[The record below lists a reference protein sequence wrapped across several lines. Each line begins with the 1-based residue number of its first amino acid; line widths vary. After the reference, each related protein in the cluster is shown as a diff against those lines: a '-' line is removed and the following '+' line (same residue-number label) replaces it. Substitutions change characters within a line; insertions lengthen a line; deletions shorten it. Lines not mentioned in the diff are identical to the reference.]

1 MEMRKRI
8 LTASFVSEASSLNYG
23 EGIGNYSELKK
34 LTRGN
39 GQQYT
44 FISRQAL
51 RYDIVRLGHELFG
64 WNLQVVSKEKGTVQ
78 FRDDVTI
85 QDSVEMDLFGYMK
98 TEKGGSGLTRSAAV
112 RLTHAISLE
121 PYRNDLE
128 FLTNKGMAD
137 RINEDA
143 NLANI
148 ETHMS
153 FYTYTIAVDL
163 ENVGVDIN
171 DKRPVTL
178 EKEERANRVLQLL
191 EILRILN
198 RNIRGRIENLSPVF
212 AIGGIYPIPSPL
224 FLGSIKLRSFGGRFE
239 IDLAPLNE
247 VMEMTLEVFG
257 NVYKPKDDTKI
268 GVRSGVFGNE
278 DEIKKLSGATDINSF
293 FEDLKAKVREF
304 YGVNGK

>member
-1 MEMRKRI
+1 MELGNRI
-8 LTASFVSEASSLNYG
+8 LTASFVFEASSLNYG

-51 RYDIVRLGHELFG
+51 RYDIVRIGHELFG

-98 TEKGGSGLTRSAAV
+98 TEKGGSGRTRSAVV

-121 PYRNDLE
+121 PYKNDLE

-137 RINEDA
+137 RIKGDA

-153 FYTYTIAVDL
+153 FYTYTITVDL
-163 ENVGVDIN
+163 KNVGEDIN
-171 DKRPVTL
+171 DNQSLK
-178 EKEERANRVLQLL
+178 EEERANRVLQLL

-212 AIGGIYPIPSPL
+212 AIGGVYPIPSPL

-239 IDLAPLNE
+239 IDIAPLNE
-247 VMEMTLEVFG
+247 VMEITLEVFG
-257 NVYKPKDDTKI
+257 NVYSPKDDTKI
-268 GVRSGVFGNE
+268 GIRSGVFGNE
-278 DEIKKLSGATDINSF
+278 DEIKKLPGAVDINSF

>member
-1 MEMRKRI
+1 MELGNRI
-8 LTASFVSEASSLNYG
+8 LTASFVFEASSLNYG

-34 LTRGN
+34 LTRGS

-51 RYDIVRLGHELFG
+51 RYDIVRIGHELFG
-64 WNLQVVSKEKGTVQ
+64 WNLQVVSKDKGTVQ

-85 QDSVEMDLFGYMK
+85 RDSVEMDLFGYMK
-98 TEKGGSGLTRSAAV
+98 TEKGGSGRTRSAVV

-121 PYRNDLE
+121 PYKNDLE

-137 RINEDA
+137 RIKADA

-153 FYTYTIAVDL
+153 FYTYTITVDL
-163 ENVGVDIN
+163 KNVGEDIN
-171 DKRPVTL
+171 DNQSLTG
-178 EKEERANRVLQLL
+178 EERANRVLQLL

-212 AIGGIYPIPSPL
+212 AIGGVYPIPSPL
-224 FLGSIKLRSFGGRFE
+224 FLGSIKLRSFGGRLE
-239 IDLAPLNE
+239 IDIAPLNE
-247 VMEMTLEVFG
+247 VMEITLEVFG
-257 NVYKPKDDTKI
+257 NVYSPKDDTKI
-268 GVRSGVFGNE
+268 GIRSGVFGNE
-278 DEIKKLSGATDINSF
+278 DEIKKLPGAVDINSF

>member
-1 MEMRKRI
+1 MELGNRI
-8 LTASFVSEASSLNYG
+8 LTASFVFEASSLNYG

-51 RYDIVRLGHELFG
+51 RYDIVRIGHELFG
-64 WNLQVVSKEKGTVQ
+64 WNLQVVSKDKGTVQ

-85 QDSVEMDLFGYMK
+85 RDSVEMDLFGYMK
-98 TEKGGSGLTRSAAV
+98 TEKGGSGRTRSAVV

-121 PYRNDLE
+121 PYKNDLE

-137 RINEDA
+137 RINADA

-153 FYTYTIAVDL
+153 FYTYTITVDL
-163 ENVGVDIN
+163 KNVGIDIN
-171 DKRPVTL
+171 DEQPLT
-178 EKEERANRVLQLL
+178 KEERANRVLQLL

-212 AIGGIYPIPSPL
+212 AIGGVYPIPSPL

-239 IDLAPLNE
+239 IDIAPLNE
-247 VMEMTLEVFG
+247 VMEITLEVFG
-257 NVYKPKDDTKI
+257 NAYSPKDDTKI
-268 GVRSGVFGNE
+268 GIRSGVFQNE
-278 DEIKKLSGATDINSF
+278 DEIKKLPGAVDINSF

>member
-1 MEMRKRI
+1 MELENRI
-8 LTASFVSEASSLNYG
+8 LTASFVFEASSLNYG

-51 RYDIVRLGHELFG
+51 RYDIVRIGHELFG
-64 WNLQVVSKEKGTVQ
+64 WNLDVVSKEKGTVQ
-78 FRDDVTI
+78 FRDNVTI
-85 QDSVEMDLFGYMK
+85 RDSVEMDLFGYMK
-98 TEKGGSGLTRSAAV
+98 TEKGGSGRTRSAVV

-121 PYRNDLE
+121 PYKNDLE

-153 FYTYTIAVDL
+153 FYTYTITVDL
-163 ENVGVDIN
+163 KNVGEDIN
-171 DKRPVTL
+171 DKQSLT
-178 EKEERANRVLQLL
+178 KEERANRVLQLL

-198 RNIRGRIENLSPVF
+198 RNIRGRIENLAPVF
-212 AIGGIYPIPSPL
+212 AIGGVYPIPSPL

-239 IDLAPLNE
+239 IDIAPLNE
-247 VMEMTLEVFG
+247 VMEISLEVFG
-257 NVYKPKDDTKI
+257 NVYSPKDDTKI
-268 GVRSGVFGNE
+268 GIRSGVFGNE
-278 DEIKKLSGATDINSF
+278 DEIKKLLGAVDINSF